1 MDPVAELD
9 PDLPRQIIVTM
20 VHQLRA
26 RIVRLTTKALAP
38 SHFVVYLHPED
49 HLQLAGIT
57 RTIADEAGREMD
69 AEIARV
75 SRWSAPPWR
84 RLAYRIAKPWR
95 PAPLPIEGASQRR
108 QIEFLPDPEGE
119 LPRGRFR
126 LVIQLPTPR
135 PDFAGTATV
144 SVTAGVATAVVE
156 ADRRRGEPRRAYARI
171 DLHDDQGARVFEV
184 CSDKTIVGRGGQGVW
199 VDLKV
204 QGPSEISQEHV
215 RIRRDPENGDFFI
228 KDLSRNGT
236 SVNGQ
241 RVAPGVI
248 YDGEMKREVDG
259 QEMRLPGRAD
269 IMLADAV
276 TLTFTRGQ
284 TP

>member
-1 MDPVAELD
+1 V
-9 PDLPRQIIVTM
+9 
-20 VHQLRA
+20 
-26 RIVRLTTKALAP
+26 
-38 SHFVVYLHPED
+38 
-49 HLQLAGIT
+49 
-57 RTIADEAGREMD
+57 
-69 AEIARV
+69 
-75 SRWSAPPWR
+75 
-84 RLAYRIAKPWR
+84 YRIARPWS
-95 PAPLPIEGASQRR
+95 PAPLPIEGASARR

-144 SVTAGVATAVVE
+144 SVTAGVGTAVVD
-156 ADRRRGEPRRAYARI
+156 ADRRRSEPRRAYARI
-171 DLHDDQGARVFEV
+171 DLHDDQGSRVFEV
-184 CSDKTIVGRGGQGVW
+184 CSDKTIIGRGGQGVW

-215 RIRRDPENGDFFI
+215 RIRRDPDSGDFFV

-241 RVAPGVI
+241 RVPPGVS
-248 YDGEMKREVDG
+248 YDGELKREVDG
-259 QEMRLPGRAD
+259 QEVRLPARAD
-269 IMLADAV
+269 IVLADSV

-284 TP
+284 G